1 MGFPTLVIL
10 VKAGSKLNFGN
21 IKLTHLGE
29 GLFKKINS
37 IVGI

>member
-1 MGFPTLVIL
+1 MGFPTLIIP
-10 VKAGSKLNFGN
+10 VKAEFKLNFGN
-21 IKLTHLGE
+21 VKLTHLGE